1 MENIL
6 NQLSETYNIPMNN
19 IKKSNISNS
28 FIDSDM
34 VDYFEESLYSIDSD
48 DSYVYFFKNTSN
60 RNSSTTIFEFFK
72 AILNVKSIL
81 NTKNIKFFLIQ
92 DNQIKNFENL
102 LKELSISLDKYSPDF
117 DYILSDFEKCN
128 DESLKKSI
136 KLKIFTEIIKYIYK
150 DSDLKDLMSMLV
162 KNDKNKKNGYAEMH
176 SHFFNKIFNFHL
188 IYMLHK

>member
-6 NQLSETYNIPMNN
+6 NQLSETYNISINN

-92 DNQIKNFENL
+92 DNEIKNFENL
-102 LKELSISLDKYSPDF
+102 LKELPISLDKYSPDF

-150 DSDLKDLMSMLV
+150 DSDLKDLMLMLV
-162 KNDKNKKNGYAEMH
+162 KNDN
-176 SHFFNKIFNFHL
+176 S
-188 IYMLHK
+188 

>member
-81 NTKNIKFFLIQ
+81 NTKTIKFCLIQ
-92 DNQIKNFENL
+92 DNEVKKFENL
-102 LKELSISLDKYSPDF
+102 LKELPISLDK
-117 DYILSDFEKCN
+117 
-128 DESLKKSI
+128 
-136 KLKIFTEIIKYIYK
+136 
-150 DSDLKDLMSMLV
+150 
-162 KNDKNKKNGYAEMH
+162 
-176 SHFFNKIFNFHL
+176 
-188 IYMLHK
+188 

>member
-34 VDYFEESLYSIDSD
+34 IDYFEESLYSIDSD

-60 RNSSTTIFEFFK
+60 RNASTTIFEFFK

-102 LKELSISLDKYSPDF
+102 LKELPISLDKYSPDF

-162 KNDKNKKNGYAEMH
+162 KNDN
-176 SHFFNKIFNFHL
+176 S
-188 IYMLHK
+188 

>member
-6 NQLSETYNIPMNN
+6 NQLSETYNISINN

-28 FIDSDM
+28 FVDSDM
-34 VDYFEESLYSIDSD
+34 IDYFEESLYSIDSD
-48 DSYVYFFKNTSN
+48 DSYVYFFKNSSN

-72 AILNVKSIL
+72 AVLNVKNAL

-92 DNQIKNFENL
+92 DNKIKNFDSL
-102 LKELSISLDKYSPDF
+102 LEELPVSLDKYSPDF
-117 DYILSDFEKCN
+117 DYILSDFEECH

-150 DSDLKDLMSMLV
+150 DSDLKDLMSMIV
-162 KNDKNKKNGYAEMH
+162 KNNN
-176 SHFFNKIFNFHL
+176 
-188 IYMLHK
+188 